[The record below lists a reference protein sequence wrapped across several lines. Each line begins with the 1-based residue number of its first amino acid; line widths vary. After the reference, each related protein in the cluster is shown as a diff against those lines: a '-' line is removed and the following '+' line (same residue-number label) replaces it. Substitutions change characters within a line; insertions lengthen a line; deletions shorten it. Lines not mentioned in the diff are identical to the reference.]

1 MARPGGLTGLSD
13 SADRV
18 LQSAWAAVD
27 VLSGLDEVGPVMRG
41 LRLRS
46 DELRDA
52 LGSGAFSSSD
62 YGVARVL
69 HSALSATTIEALD
82 REWENY
88 AAIAEV
94 DGPSDGTC
102 ALVEG
107 DDGVF
112 AVRQSWLAT
121 RELLAGLSADFED
134 SAALMRSRAGEL
146 LDAVSARFSVA
157 LARSLANFD
166 RGRLLLFV
174 ISAVSVVLATLV
186 AWLWVGNMVVRRL
199 SRLSDRI
206 RATAAGDLDTRCP
219 RLAPTRLV
227 SWRVRWRSSGIRRLR
242 FSVSTWSSSST
253 ASFVRPMRSWS

>member
-1 MARPGGLTGLSD
+1 MWDCSSREIKSDAAACITAFGERELSRVAEGRAPAADGWSTVSAGADVLVEELRTALARPGGLAGLSEP
-13 SADRV
+13 SDRV

-46 DELRDA
+46 DEIGEA

-82 REWENY
+82 GEWKNY
-88 AAIAEV
+88 AAIAEA

-186 AWLWVGNMVVRRL
+186 AWLWVG
-199 SRLSDRI
+199 SDEI
-206 RATAAGDLDTRCP
+206 GECSGGFPAAG
-219 RLAPTRLV
+219 A
-227 SWRVRWRSSGIRRLR
+227 
-242 FSVSTWSSSST
+242 
-253 ASFVRPMRSWS
+253 